1 MLTQKA
7 ITGVLPKQNELSK
20 NVVRW
25 VAKNAATLQ
34 ESFSK
39 KYPRSKNKFN
49 IQLKNVDGR
58 NRTIVFTSTGN
69 IKLDKSSSY
78 KNVLTWQNI
87 RTMGCPAE

>member
-7 ITGVLPKQNELSK
+7 ITSVLPKSNELNK

-25 VAKNAATLQ
+25 VVQNATLLQ

-49 IQLKNVDGR
+49 VQLQNVEGR
-58 NRTIVFTSTGN
+58 NRTIVRTRTGD
-69 IKLDKSSSY
+69 IKLDKTSSY
-78 KNVLTWQNI
+78 KNVLTWQNV
-87 RTMGCPAE
+87 RSMGCPAE